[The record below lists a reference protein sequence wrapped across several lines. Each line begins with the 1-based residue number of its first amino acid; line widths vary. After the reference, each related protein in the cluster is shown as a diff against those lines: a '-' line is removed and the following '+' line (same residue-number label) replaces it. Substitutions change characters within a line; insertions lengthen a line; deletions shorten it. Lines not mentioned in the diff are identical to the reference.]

1 MHNVPGMTV
10 SKAYDKARK
19 EFYEL
24 RLQEEVEQRVA
35 KEEAQATGAHF
46 GKSMLQIGMELEDQ
60 TYEKWKV
67 WATKNAE
74 LIVQRNAAMYTG
86 VGGDDELGPELGD
99 AETEA
104 GLEEVM
110 DGVVPAKG
118 QEAYGG
124 AMARP

>member
-1 MHNVPGMTV
+1 MHNVPGMTI

-35 KEEAQATGAHF
+35 KEEAQATGSYF

-60 TYEKWKV
+60 TYEKWKQ
-67 WATKNAE
+67 WATRNAA
-74 LIVQRNAAMYTG
+74 LISQRNAAMYTG
-86 VGGDDELGPELGD
+86 VDNDEMAVELGD
-99 AETEA
+99 PETEA

-110 DGVVPAKG
+110 ADVVPAKG

-124 AMARP
+124 VMAKP